1 MAKQNGTDLGKAYV
15 QIVPSA
21 QGIKASIQEVMGKPL
36 EEQGD
41 KSGATFGSM
50 LVSKI
55 KGAITIAGIG
65 KFLSASLTE
74 GGALQQSI
82 GGVETLFGNSANVIK
97 KAAQTAFKDAGVSA
111 NTYME
116 QTTSFAA
123 SLVSSC
129 GGNTAKAAEIAK
141 RAMVD
146 MSDNANKMGTDLQD
160 IQNAYQGFAKQ
171 NYTMLDNLKLGY
183 GGTKTEMARLIK
195 DASTYKDSQEKLN
208 VSVKDGDMSFSNIAN
223 AISVVQDHMKI
234 SGTTAEEAST
244 TLTGSFGMVK
254 ASVQDFLGAL
264 STGDGVWRT
273 FKNTISSLGT
283 FIGGNLV
290 PMLGNI
296 GKSLIV
302 ALTESFNN
310 MPQIMNVVQ
319 KFASQIISQAP
330 QFMKSGLELMSKL
343 ADGIGSAFP
352 VMTANILDIVQQ
364 FANMIASQAP
374 QLIKSGFEMLNKL
387 ADGIIS
393 ALPIMIAKIPTI
405 ISTFAN
411 IINDNGP
418 TVLMCGLKL
427 IAKLALG
434 IIQAIPTLIVNIPKI
449 IKAIVDVWSAFNWI
463 NLGKMAITGLGNGIK
478 ALFGFLKGTGK
489 EALDTVLINILMLP
503 ERLRALGGKGIH
515 GLINGI
521 KSLFGSLGGAAKK
534 IFEIIVKALAS
545 LPSKMLSIGKNIIEG
560 IWKGIWS
567 MGAWITKKIGDFAG
581 GIVKSFKGFLGIHS
595 PSRIMRDMVGRFI
608 GEGIGVGILGSF
620 DTVRKDIAA
629 FNDSLIDE
637 FNKSDSFGASM
648 TFSAVREV
656 KMQLINEGFEKPHT
670 EDRKGDIYQT
680 INITAPDAVDPSE
693 VSRQTRNANRE
704 LIQRLKGA

>member
-36 EEQGD
+36 EEQAD
-41 KSGATFGSM
+41 NSGSTFGSM

-82 GGVETLFGNSANVIK
+82 GGIETLFGNSANVIK

-283 FIGGNLV
+283 FIGGNLL
-290 PMLGNI
+290 PMIGNI
-296 GKSLIV
+296 GSSIV
-302 ALTESFNN
+302 SILTNSFNN
-310 MPQIMNVVQ
+310 MPGILDAVQ
-319 KFASQIISQAP
+319 KFASNIAAQAP
-330 QFMKSGLELMSKL
+330 QF
-343 ADGIGSAFP
+343 
-352 VMTANILDIVQQ
+352 
-364 FANMIASQAP
+364 
-374 QLIKSGFEMLNKL
+374 IKSGFELLNKL

-393 ALPIMIAKIPTI
+393 ALPVMIAKIPTI

-418 TVLMCGLKL
+418 TILMCGLKL

-449 IKAIVDVWSAFNWI
+449 ITAIVDVWSAFNWI

-489 EALDTVLINILMLP
+489 EALDTVLINILMMP
-503 ERLRALGGKGIH
+503 ERLRALGGNGIS
-515 GLINGI
+515 GLISGI
-521 KSLFGSLGGAAKK
+521 KSLFGSLGSAAGR
-534 IFEIIVKALAS
+534 IFEIIVKAIAS
-545 LPSKMLSIGKNIIEG
+545 LPSKMLSIGKNIVEG
-560 IWKGIWS
+560 IWNGIGN
-567 MGAWITKKIGDFAG
+567 MGGWIAKKIGGFAS
-581 GIVKSFKGFLGIHS
+581 GIVKSFKGALGIHS

-637 FNKSDSFGASM
+637 FNKSDSFSASM

-704 LIQRLKGA
+704 LIQRLKGAR

>member
-21 QGIKASIQEVMGKPL
+21 QGIKASIEEVMGKPL
-36 EEQGD
+36 EEQGEQ
-41 KSGATFGSM
+41 SGTTFGAK

-55 KGAITIAGIG
+55 KGAITVAAIG

-74 GGALQQSI
+74 GGALQQSL
-82 GGVETLFGNSANVIK
+82 GGIETLFGDSANVIK

-111 NTYME
+111 NEYME

-129 GGNTAKAAEIAK
+129 GGNTAQAAEIAK

-183 GGTKTEMARLIK
+183 GGTKTEMERLIK

-254 ASVQDFLGAL
+254 ASVKDLLGAL

-273 FKNTISSLGT
+273 FKNTVSSLGT
-283 FIGGNLV
+283 FIGGNLL
-290 PMLGNI
+290 PMIGNI
-296 GKSLIV
+296 GSSIV
-302 ALTESFNN
+302 SILTNSFNN
-310 MPQIMNVVQ
+310 MPGILDAVQ
-319 KFASQIISQAP
+319 NFASNIAAQAP
-330 QFMKSGLELMSKL
+330 QF
-343 ADGIGSAFP
+343 
-352 VMTANILDIVQQ
+352 
-364 FANMIASQAP
+364 
-374 QLIKSGFEMLNKL
+374 IKSGFALLNKL
-387 ADGIIS
+387 ADGIVS
-393 ALPIMIAKIPTI
+393 ALPVMIAKVPTI

-418 TVLMCGLKL
+418 TILMCGLKL

-449 IKAIVDVWSAFNWI
+449 ITAIVDVWSAFNWI

-503 ERLRALGGKGIH
+503 ERLRALGGKGIS
-515 GLINGI
+515 GLVSGI
-521 KSLFGSLGGAAKK
+521 KSLFGALGGAAKK

-545 LPSKMLSIGKNIIEG
+545 LPSKMLSIGKNIVEG
-560 IWKGIWS
+560 IWKGIWN
-567 MGAWITKKIGDFAG
+567 MGGWITKKIGDFAG

-656 KMQLINEGFEKPHT
+656 KMQLINEGLEKPHS
-670 EDRKGDIYQT
+670 ENRKGDIYQT

>member
-36 EEQGD
+36 EEQAD
-41 KSGATFGSM
+41 KSGTSFGSM

-82 GGVETLFGNSANVIK
+82 GGIETLFGNSANVIK

-283 FIGGNLV
+283 FIGGNLL
-290 PMLGNI
+290 PMIGNI
-296 GKSLIV
+296 GSSIV
-302 ALTESFNN
+302 SILTNSFNN
-310 MPQIMNVVQ
+310 MPGILDAVQ
-319 KFASQIISQAP
+319 KFASNIAAQAP
-330 QFMKSGLELMSKL
+330 QF
-343 ADGIGSAFP
+343 
-352 VMTANILDIVQQ
+352 
-364 FANMIASQAP
+364 
-374 QLIKSGFEMLNKL
+374 IKSGFEMLNKL
-387 ADGIIS
+387 ADGIVS
-393 ALPIMIAKIPTI
+393 ALPVMIAKIPTI

-418 TVLMCGLKL
+418 TILMCGLKL

-449 IKAIVDVWSAFNWI
+449 ITAIVDVWSAFNWI

-489 EALDTVLINILMLP
+489 EALDTVLINIMLLP
-503 ERLRALGGKGIH
+503 EKLGSLGGKGIH

>member
-36 EEQGD
+36 EEQAD
-41 KSGATFGSM
+41 NSGVTFGSM

-283 FIGGNLV
+283 FIGGNLL
-290 PMLGNI
+290 PMIGNI
-296 GKSLIV
+296 GSSIV
-302 ALTESFNN
+302 SILTNSFNN
-310 MPQIMNVVQ
+310 MPGILDAIQ
-319 KFASQIISQAP
+319 KFASNIAAQAP
-330 QFMKSGLELMSKL
+330 QF
-343 ADGIGSAFP
+343 
-352 VMTANILDIVQQ
+352 
-364 FANMIASQAP
+364 
-374 QLIKSGFEMLNKL
+374 IKSGFELLNKL

-393 ALPIMIAKIPTI
+393 ALPVMIAKIPTI

-418 TVLMCGLKL
+418 TILMCGLKL

-449 IKAIVDVWSAFNWI
+449 ITAIVDVWSAFNWI

-489 EALDTVLINILMLP
+489 EALDTVLINIMLLP
-503 ERLRALGGKGIH
+503 EKLGSLGGKGIH

-545 LPSKMLSIGKNIIEG
+545 LPSKMLSIGKNIVEG
-560 IWKGIWS
+560 IWKGIWN
-567 MGAWITKKIGDFAG
+567 MGGWITKKIGDFAG

-608 GEGIGVGILGSF
+608 GEGIGVGIIGSF

-656 KMQLINEGFEKPHT
+656 KMQLINEGFEKPHS

>member
-36 EEQGD
+36 EEQAD
-41 KSGATFGSM
+41 NSGATFGSM

-283 FIGGNLV
+283 FIGGNLL
-290 PMLGNI
+290 PMIGNI
-296 GKSLIV
+296 GSSIV
-302 ALTESFNN
+302 SILTNSFNN
-310 MPQIMNVVQ
+310 MPGILDAVQ
-319 KFASQIISQAP
+319 KFASNIAAQAP
-330 QFMKSGLELMSKL
+330 QF
-343 ADGIGSAFP
+343 
-352 VMTANILDIVQQ
+352 
-364 FANMIASQAP
+364 
-374 QLIKSGFEMLNKL
+374 IKSGFELLNKL

-393 ALPIMIAKIPTI
+393 ALPVMIAKIPTI

-418 TVLMCGLKL
+418 TILMCGLKL

-449 IKAIVDVWSAFNWI
+449 ITAIVDVWSAFNWI

-489 EALDTVLINILMLP
+489 EALDTVLINIMLLP
-503 ERLRALGGKGIH
+503 EKLGSLGGKGIH

-545 LPSKMLSIGKNIIEG
+545 LPSKMLSIGKNIVEG
-560 IWKGIWS
+560 IWKGIWN
-567 MGAWITKKIGDFAG
+567 MGGWITKKIGDFAG

-608 GEGIGVGILGSF
+608 GEGIGVGIIGSF

-648 TFSAVREV
+648 TFSAVKEV
-656 KMQLINEGFEKPHT
+656 KMQLINEGFEKPHS

>member
-36 EEQGD
+36 EEQAD
-41 KSGATFGSM
+41 NSGSTFGSM
-50 LVSKI
+50 LISKI

-65 KFLSASLTE
+65 KLLSASLTE

-82 GGVETLFGNSANVIK
+82 GGIETLFGNSANVIK

-283 FIGGNLV
+283 FIGGNLL
-290 PMLGNI
+290 PMIGNI
-296 GKSLIV
+296 GSSIV
-302 ALTESFNN
+302 SILTNSFNN
-310 MPQIMNVVQ
+310 MPGILDAVQ
-319 KFASQIISQAP
+319 KFASNIAAQAP
-330 QFMKSGLELMSKL
+330 QF
-343 ADGIGSAFP
+343 
-352 VMTANILDIVQQ
+352 
-364 FANMIASQAP
+364 
-374 QLIKSGFEMLNKL
+374 IKSGFELLNKL

-393 ALPIMIAKIPTI
+393 ALPVMIAKIPTI

-449 IKAIVDVWSAFNWI
+449 ITAIVDVWSAFNWI

-503 ERLRALGGKGIH
+503 ERLRALGGKGIS
-515 GLINGI
+515 GLVSGI
-521 KSLFGSLGGAAKK
+521 KSLFGALGGAAKK

-545 LPSKMLSIGKNIIEG
+545 LPSKMLSIGKNIVEG
-560 IWKGIWS
+560 IWKGIWN
-567 MGAWITKKIGDFAG
+567 MGGWITKKIGDFAG

>member
-36 EEQGD
+36 EEQAD
-41 KSGATFGSM
+41 NSGSTFGSM
-50 LVSKI
+50 LISKI

-82 GGVETLFGNSANVIK
+82 GGVETLFGDSANVIK

-254 ASVQDFLGAL
+254 AAVQDFLGAM
-264 STGDGVWRT
+264 STGQNVKSSV
-273 FKNTISSLGT
+273 KNLISSLGI
-283 FIGGNLV
+283 FVGNNLI
-290 PMLGNI
+290 PMLLNI
-296 GKSLIV
+296 TKSCYAV
-302 ALTESFNN
+302 VTDALNN
-310 MPQIMNVVQ
+310 MPGILDAVQ
-319 KFASQIISQAP
+319 KFATQ
-330 QFMKSGLELMSKL
+330 
-343 ADGIGSAFP
+343 
-352 VMTANILDIVQQ
+352 
-364 FANMIASQAP
+364 IASQAP
-374 QLIKSGFEMLNKL
+374 QFIKSGFEMLNKL
-387 ADGIIS
+387 ADGVVS
-393 ALPIMIAKIPTI
+393 ALPVMIAKIPTI

-449 IKAIVDVWSAFNWI
+449 ITAIVDVWSAFNWI

-503 ERLRALGGKGIH
+503 ERLRALGGKGIS
-515 GLINGI
+515 GLVSGI
-521 KSLFGSLGGAAKK
+521 KSLFGALGGAAKK

-637 FNKSDSFGASM
+637 FNKSDSLGASM

>member
-36 EEQGD
+36 EEQAD
-41 KSGATFGSM
+41 NSGSTFGSM
-50 LVSKI
+50 LISKI

-65 KFLSASLTE
+65 KLLSASLTE

-82 GGVETLFGNSANVIK
+82 GGIETLFGNSANVIK

-283 FIGGNLV
+283 FIGGNLL
-290 PMLGNI
+290 PMIGNI
-296 GKSLIV
+296 GSSIV
-302 ALTESFNN
+302 SILTNSFNN
-310 MPQIMNVVQ
+310 MPGILDAVQ
-319 KFASQIISQAP
+319 KFATQ
-330 QFMKSGLELMSKL
+330 
-343 ADGIGSAFP
+343 
-352 VMTANILDIVQQ
+352 
-364 FANMIASQAP
+364 IASQAP
-374 QLIKSGFEMLNKL
+374 QFIKSGFEMLNKL
-387 ADGIIS
+387 ADGIVS
-393 ALPIMIAKIPTI
+393 ALPVMIAKIPTI

-418 TVLMCGLKL
+418 TILMCGLKL

-449 IKAIVDVWSAFNWI
+449 ITAIVDVWSAFNWI

-489 EALDTVLINILMLP
+489 EALDTVLINIMLLP
-503 ERLRALGGKGIH
+503 EKLGSLGGKGIH

-545 LPSKMLSIGKNIIEG
+545 LPSKMLSIGKNIVEG
-560 IWKGIWS
+560 IWKGIWN
-567 MGAWITKKIGDFAG
+567 MGGWITKKIGDFAG

>member
-36 EEQGD
+36 EEQAD
-41 KSGATFGSM
+41 NSGSTFGSM
-50 LVSKI
+50 LISKI

-82 GGVETLFGNSANVIK
+82 GGIETLFGNSANVIK

-254 ASVQDFLGAL
+254 AAVQDFLGDM
-264 STGDGVWRT
+264 STGQNVKSSV
-273 FKNTISSLGT
+273 KNLISSLGI
-283 FIGGNLV
+283 FVGNNLI
-290 PMLGNI
+290 PMLLNI
-296 GKSLIV
+296 TKSCYAV
-302 ALTESFNN
+302 VTDALNN
-310 MPQIMNVVQ
+310 MPGILDAVQ
-319 KFASQIISQAP
+319 KFATQ
-330 QFMKSGLELMSKL
+330 
-343 ADGIGSAFP
+343 
-352 VMTANILDIVQQ
+352 
-364 FANMIASQAP
+364 IASQAP
-374 QLIKSGFEMLNKL
+374 QFIKSGFEMLNKL
-387 ADGIIS
+387 ADGVVS
-393 ALPIMIAKIPTI
+393 ALPVMIAKIPTI

-418 TVLMCGLKL
+418 TILMCGLKL

-449 IKAIVDVWSAFNWI
+449 ITAIVDVWSAFNWI

-503 ERLRALGGKGIH
+503 ERLRALGGKGIS
-515 GLINGI
+515 GLVSGI
-521 KSLFGSLGGAAKK
+521 KSLFGALGGAAKK

-656 KMQLINEGFEKPHT
+656 KMQLINEGFEKPHS

>member
-36 EEQGD
+36 EEQAD
-41 KSGATFGSM
+41 ESGSTFGSM
-50 LVSKI
+50 LISKI

-82 GGVETLFGNSANVIK
+82 GGIETLFGNSANVIK

-254 ASVQDFLGAL
+254 ASVQDFLGAI

-283 FIGGNLV
+283 FLVGNLL
-290 PMLGNI
+290 PMIGNI
-296 GKSLIV
+296 GSSIV
-302 ALTESFNN
+302 SILTNSFNN
-310 MPQIMNVVQ
+310 MPGILDAIQ
-319 KFASQIISQAP
+319 KFASNIAAQAP
-330 QFMKSGLELMSKL
+330 QF
-343 ADGIGSAFP
+343 
-352 VMTANILDIVQQ
+352 
-364 FANMIASQAP
+364 
-374 QLIKSGFEMLNKL
+374 IKSGFELLNKL
-387 ADGIIS
+387 ADGIVS
-393 ALPIMIAKIPTI
+393 ALPVMIAKIPTI

-418 TVLMCGLKL
+418 TILMCGLKL

-449 IKAIVDVWSAFNWI
+449 ITAIVDVWSAFNWI

-489 EALDTVLINILMLP
+489 EALDTVLINILMMP
-503 ERLRALGGKGIH
+503 ERLRALGGKGIS
-515 GLINGI
+515 GLVSGI
-521 KSLFGSLGGAAKK
+521 KSLFGALGGAAKK

-545 LPSKMLSIGKNIIEG
+545 LPSKMLSIGKNIVEG
-560 IWKGIWS
+560 IWKGIWN
-567 MGAWITKKIGDFAG
+567 MGGWITKKIGDFAG

-620 DTVRKDIAA
+620 DTVKKDIAA

-656 KMQLINEGFEKPHT
+656 KMQLINEGLEKPHT

>member
-36 EEQGD
+36 EEQAD
-41 KSGATFGSM
+41 NSGSTFGSM

-55 KGAITIAGIG
+55 KGAITIAAIG

-82 GGVETLFGNSANVIK
+82 GGIETLFGNSANVIK

-283 FIGGNLV
+283 FIVGNLL
-290 PMLGNI
+290 PMIGNI
-296 GKSLIV
+296 GSSIV
-302 ALTESFNN
+302 SILTNSFNN
-310 MPQIMNVVQ
+310 MPGILDAIQ
-319 KFASQIISQAP
+319 KFASNIAAQAP
-330 QFMKSGLELMSKL
+330 QF
-343 ADGIGSAFP
+343 
-352 VMTANILDIVQQ
+352 
-364 FANMIASQAP
+364 
-374 QLIKSGFEMLNKL
+374 IKSGFELLNKL

-393 ALPIMIAKIPTI
+393 ALPVMIAKIPTI

-418 TVLMCGLKL
+418 TILMCGLKL

-503 ERLRALGGKGIH
+503 ERLRALGGKGIS
-515 GLINGI
+515 GLVSGI

-534 IFEIIVKALAS
+534 IFEIIVKAIAS
-545 LPSKMLSIGKNIIEG
+545 LPSKMLSIGKNIVEG

-656 KMQLINEGFEKPHT
+656 KMQLINEGFEKPHS

>member
-36 EEQGD
+36 EEQAD
-41 KSGATFGSM
+41 ESGATFGSM
-50 LVSKI
+50 LISKI

-254 ASVQDFLGAL
+254 ASVQDFLGAI

-283 FIGGNLV
+283 FLVGNLL
-290 PMLGNI
+290 PMIGNI
-296 GKSLIV
+296 GSSIV
-302 ALTESFNN
+302 SILTNSFNN
-310 MPQIMNVVQ
+310 MPGILDAIQ
-319 KFASQIISQAP
+319 KFASNIAAQAP
-330 QFMKSGLELMSKL
+330 QF
-343 ADGIGSAFP
+343 
-352 VMTANILDIVQQ
+352 
-364 FANMIASQAP
+364 
-374 QLIKSGFEMLNKL
+374 IKSGFELLNKL
-387 ADGIIS
+387 ADGIVS
-393 ALPIMIAKIPTI
+393 ALPVMIAKIPTI

-418 TVLMCGLKL
+418 TILMCGLKL

-449 IKAIVDVWSAFNWI
+449 ITAIVDVWSAFNWI

-503 ERLRALGGKGIH
+503 ERLRALGGKGIS
-515 GLINGI
+515 GLVSGI
-521 KSLFGSLGGAAKK
+521 KSLFGALGGAAKK

-545 LPSKMLSIGKNIIEG
+545 LPSKMLSIGKNIVEG
-560 IWKGIWS
+560 IWKGIWN
-567 MGAWITKKIGDFAG
+567 MGGWITKKIGDFAG

-656 KMQLINEGFEKPHT
+656 KMQLINEGFEKPHS

-704 LIQRLKGA
+704 LIQILKGA

>member
-36 EEQGD
+36 EEQAD

-50 LVSKI
+50 LISKI

-82 GGVETLFGNSANVIK
+82 GGIETLFGNSANVIK

-283 FIGGNLV
+283 FIGGNLL
-290 PMLGNI
+290 PMIGNI
-296 GKSLIV
+296 GSSIV
-302 ALTESFNN
+302 SILTNSFNN
-310 MPQIMNVVQ
+310 MPGILDAVQ
-319 KFASQIISQAP
+319 KFATQ
-330 QFMKSGLELMSKL
+330 
-343 ADGIGSAFP
+343 
-352 VMTANILDIVQQ
+352 
-364 FANMIASQAP
+364 IASQAP
-374 QLIKSGFEMLNKL
+374 QFIKSGFEMLNKL
-387 ADGIIS
+387 ADGIVS
-393 ALPIMIAKIPTI
+393 ALPVMIAKIPTI

-418 TVLMCGLKL
+418 TILMCGLKL

-449 IKAIVDVWSAFNWI
+449 ITAIVDVWSAFNWI

-489 EALDTVLINILMLP
+489 EALDTVLINIMLLP
-503 ERLRALGGKGIH
+503 EKLGSLGGKGIH

>member
-21 QGIKASIQEVMGKPL
+21 QGIKASIEEVMGKPL
-36 EEQGD
+36 EEQGEQ
-41 KSGATFGSM
+41 SGTTFGAK

-55 KGAITIAGIG
+55 KGAITVAAIG

-82 GGVETLFGNSANVIK
+82 GGIETLFGNSANVIK

-111 NTYME
+111 NEYME

-129 GGNTAKAAEIAK
+129 GGNTAQAAEIAK

-183 GGTKTEMARLIK
+183 GGTKTEMERLIK

-254 ASVQDFLGAL
+254 ASVKDLLGAL

-273 FKNTISSLGT
+273 FQNTISSLGT
-283 FIGGNLV
+283 FIGGNLL

-296 GKSLIV
+296 GSSIV
-302 ALTESFNN
+302 SVLTESFSN
-310 MPQIMNVVQ
+310 MPGILDAVQ
-319 KFASQIISQAP
+319 KFASNIAAQAP
-330 QFMKSGLELMSKL
+330 QF
-343 ADGIGSAFP
+343 
-352 VMTANILDIVQQ
+352 
-364 FANMIASQAP
+364 
-374 QLIKSGFEMLNKL
+374 IKSGFALLNKL
-387 ADGIIS
+387 ADGIVS
-393 ALPIMIAKIPTI
+393 ALPVMIAKVPTI

-418 TVLMCGLKL
+418 TILMCGLQL
-427 IAKLALG
+427 IGKLALG

-449 IKAIVDVWSAFNWI
+449 ITAIVDVWSAFNWI

-489 EALDTVLINILMLP
+489 EALDTVLINIMLLP
-503 ERLRALGGKGIH
+503 EKLGSLGGKGIH

-521 KSLFGSLGGAAKK
+521 KSLFGSLGSAAGK

-545 LPSKMLSIGKNIIEG
+545 LPSKMLSIGKNIVEG
-560 IWKGIWS
+560 IWKGIWN
-567 MGAWITKKIGDFAG
+567 MGGWITKKIGDFAG

-620 DTVRKDIAA
+620 DTVRKDIAS
-629 FNDSLIDE
+629 FNDSLINE
-637 FNKSDSFGASM
+637 FNKSDSLGASM
-648 TFSAVREV
+648 TFSAIREV
-656 KMQLINEGFEKPHT
+656 KMQLINEGFDEPHN
-670 EDRKGDIYQT
+670 EDRNGDIYQT

>member
-36 EEQGD
+36 EEQAD
-41 KSGATFGSM
+41 NSGSTFGSM
-50 LVSKI
+50 LISKI

-65 KFLSASLTE
+65 KLLSASLTE

-82 GGVETLFGNSANVIK
+82 GGIETLFGNSANVIK
-97 KAAQTAFKDAGVSA
+97 KAAQTAFRDAGVSA

-283 FIGGNLV
+283 FIGGNLL
-290 PMLGNI
+290 PMIGNI
-296 GKSLIV
+296 GSSIV
-302 ALTESFNN
+302 SILTNSFNN
-310 MPQIMNVVQ
+310 MPGILDAVQ
-319 KFASQIISQAP
+319 KFATQ
-330 QFMKSGLELMSKL
+330 
-343 ADGIGSAFP
+343 
-352 VMTANILDIVQQ
+352 
-364 FANMIASQAP
+364 IASQAP
-374 QLIKSGFEMLNKL
+374 QFIKSGFEMLNKL
-387 ADGIIS
+387 ADGIVS
-393 ALPIMIAKIPTI
+393 ALPVMIAKIPTI

-418 TVLMCGLKL
+418 TILMCGLKL

-449 IKAIVDVWSAFNWI
+449 ITAIVDVWSAFNWI

-503 ERLRALGGKGIH
+503 ERLRALGGKGIS
-515 GLINGI
+515 GLVSGI
-521 KSLFGSLGGAAKK
+521 KSLFGALGGAAKK

-545 LPSKMLSIGKNIIEG
+545 LPSKMLSIGKNIVEG
-560 IWKGIWS
+560 IWKGIWN
-567 MGAWITKKIGDFAG
+567 MGGWITKKIGDFAG

>member
-36 EEQGD
+36 EEQAD
-41 KSGATFGSM
+41 NSGSTFGSM
-50 LVSKI
+50 LISKI

-82 GGVETLFGNSANVIK
+82 GGIETLFGNSANVIK

-283 FIGGNLV
+283 FIGGNLL
-290 PMLGNI
+290 PMIGNI
-296 GKSLIV
+296 GSSIV
-302 ALTESFNN
+302 SILTNSFNN
-310 MPQIMNVVQ
+310 MPGILDAVQ
-319 KFASQIISQAP
+319 KFASNIAAQAP
-330 QFMKSGLELMSKL
+330 QF
-343 ADGIGSAFP
+343 
-352 VMTANILDIVQQ
+352 
-364 FANMIASQAP
+364 
-374 QLIKSGFEMLNKL
+374 IKSGFELLNKL

-393 ALPIMIAKIPTI
+393 ALPVMIAKIPTI

-418 TVLMCGLKL
+418 TILMCGLKL

-449 IKAIVDVWSAFNWI
+449 ITAIVDVWSAFNWI

-503 ERLRALGGKGIH
+503 ERLRALGGKGIS
-515 GLINGI
+515 GLVSGI
-521 KSLFGSLGGAAKK
+521 KSLFGALGGAAKK

-545 LPSKMLSIGKNIIEG
+545 LPSKMLSIGKNIVEG
-560 IWKGIWS
+560 IWKGIWN
-567 MGAWITKKIGDFAG
+567 MGGWITKKIGDFAG

-620 DTVRKDIAA
+620 NTVRNDIAS
-629 FNDSLIDE
+629 FNNSLVDE
-637 FNKSDSFGASM
+637 FKRNDSFGSLT
-648 TFSAVREV
+648 TFSAVKEV
-656 KMQLINEGFEKPHT
+656 KMQLINEGFDGQYSEN
-670 EDRKGDIYQT
+670 RKGDIYQT

>member
-36 EEQGD
+36 EEQAD
-41 KSGATFGSM
+41 NSGSTFGSM
-50 LVSKI
+50 LISKI

-65 KFLSASLTE
+65 KLLSASLTE

-82 GGVETLFGNSANVIK
+82 GGIETLFGNSANVIK
-97 KAAQTAFKDAGVSA
+97 KAAQTAFRDAGVSA

-283 FIGGNLV
+283 FIGGNLL
-290 PMLGNI
+290 PMIGNI
-296 GKSLIV
+296 GSSIV
-302 ALTESFNN
+302 SILTNSFNN
-310 MPQIMNVVQ
+310 MPGILDAVQ
-319 KFASQIISQAP
+319 KFATQ
-330 QFMKSGLELMSKL
+330 
-343 ADGIGSAFP
+343 
-352 VMTANILDIVQQ
+352 
-364 FANMIASQAP
+364 IASQAP
-374 QLIKSGFEMLNKL
+374 QFIKSGFAMLNKL
-387 ADGIIS
+387 ADGIVS
-393 ALPIMIAKIPTI
+393 ALPVMIAKIPTI

-418 TVLMCGLKL
+418 TILMCGLKL

-449 IKAIVDVWSAFNWI
+449 ITAIVDVWSAFNWI

-503 ERLRALGGKGIH
+503 ERLRALGGKGIS
-515 GLINGI
+515 GLVSGI
-521 KSLFGSLGGAAKK
+521 KSLFGALGGAAKK

-545 LPSKMLSIGKNIIEG
+545 LPSKMLSIGKNIVEG
-560 IWKGIWS
+560 IWKGIWN
-567 MGAWITKKIGDFAG
+567 MGGWITKKIGDFAG

>member
-36 EEQGD
+36 EEQAD
-41 KSGATFGSM
+41 KSGTTFGSM
-50 LVSKI
+50 LISKI

-82 GGVETLFGNSANVIK
+82 GGIETLFGNSANVIK

-234 SGTTAEEAST
+234 SGTTAEEEST

-283 FIGGNLV
+283 FIGGNLL
-290 PMLGNI
+290 PMIGNI
-296 GKSLIV
+296 GSSIV
-302 ALTESFNN
+302 SILTNSFNN
-310 MPQIMNVVQ
+310 MPGILDAVQ
-319 KFASQIISQAP
+319 KFATQ
-330 QFMKSGLELMSKL
+330 
-343 ADGIGSAFP
+343 
-352 VMTANILDIVQQ
+352 
-364 FANMIASQAP
+364 IASQAP
-374 QLIKSGFEMLNKL
+374 QFIKSGFEMLNKL
-387 ADGIIS
+387 ADGIVS
-393 ALPIMIAKIPTI
+393 ALPVMIAKIPTI

-418 TVLMCGLKL
+418 TILMCGLKL

-449 IKAIVDVWSAFNWI
+449 IMAIVDVWSAFNWI

-503 ERLRALGGKGIH
+503 ERLRALGGKGIS
-515 GLINGI
+515 GLVSGI
-521 KSLFGSLGGAAKK
+521 KSLFGALGGAAKK

-545 LPSKMLSIGKNIIEG
+545 LPSKMLSIGKNIVEG
-560 IWKGIWS
+560 IWKGIWN
-567 MGAWITKKIGDFAG
+567 MGGWITKKIGDFAG

>member
-36 EEQGD
+36 EEQAD
-41 KSGATFGSM
+41 NSGSTFGSM

-82 GGVETLFGNSANVIK
+82 GGIETLFGNSANVIK

-283 FIGGNLV
+283 FIGGNLL
-290 PMLGNI
+290 PMIGNI
-296 GKSLIV
+296 GSLIV
-302 ALTESFNN
+302 SILTNSFNN
-310 MPQIMNVVQ
+310 MPGILDAVQ
-319 KFASQIISQAP
+319 KFASNIAAQAP
-330 QFMKSGLELMSKL
+330 QF
-343 ADGIGSAFP
+343 
-352 VMTANILDIVQQ
+352 
-364 FANMIASQAP
+364 
-374 QLIKSGFEMLNKL
+374 IKSGFELYG
-387 ADGIIS
+387 A
-393 ALPIMIAKIPTI
+393 
-405 ISTFAN
+405 
-411 IINDNGP
+411 
-418 TVLMCGLKL
+418 
-427 IAKLALG
+427 
-434 IIQAIPTLIVNIPKI
+434 
-449 IKAIVDVWSAFNWI
+449 
-463 NLGKMAITGLGNGIK
+463 GK
-478 ALFGFLKGTGK
+478 
-489 EALDTVLINILMLP
+489 P
-503 ERLRALGGKGIH
+503 
-515 GLINGI
+515 
-521 KSLFGSLGGAAKK
+521 
-534 IFEIIVKALAS
+534 
-545 LPSKMLSIGKNIIEG
+545 
-560 IWKGIWS
+560 W
-567 MGAWITKKIGDFAG
+567 
-581 GIVKSFKGFLGIHS
+581 
-595 PSRIMRDMVGRFI
+595 
-608 GEGIGVGILGSF
+608 
-620 DTVRKDIAA
+620 
-629 FNDSLIDE
+629 
-637 FNKSDSFGASM
+637 
-648 TFSAVREV
+648 
-656 KMQLINEGFEKPHT
+656 
-670 EDRKGDIYQT
+670 
-680 INITAPDAVDPSE
+680 
-693 VSRQTRNANRE
+693 
-704 LIQRLKGA
+704 

>member
-36 EEQGD
+36 EEQAD
-41 KSGATFGSM
+41 NSGSTFGSM
-50 LVSKI
+50 LISKI

-82 GGVETLFGNSANVIK
+82 GGVETLFGDSANVIK

-254 ASVQDFLGAL
+254 AAVQDFLGAM
-264 STGDGVWRT
+264 STGQNVKSSV
-273 FKNTISSLGT
+273 KNLISSLGI
-283 FIGGNLV
+283 FVGNNLI
-290 PMLGNI
+290 PMLLNI
-296 GKSLIV
+296 TKSCYAV
-302 ALTESFNN
+302 VTDALNN
-310 MPQIMNVVQ
+310 MPGILDAVQ
-319 KFASQIISQAP
+319 KFATQ
-330 QFMKSGLELMSKL
+330 
-343 ADGIGSAFP
+343 
-352 VMTANILDIVQQ
+352 
-364 FANMIASQAP
+364 IASQAP
-374 QLIKSGFEMLNKL
+374 QFIKSGFEMLNKL
-387 ADGIIS
+387 ADGVVS
-393 ALPIMIAKIPTI
+393 ALPVMIAKIPTI

-418 TVLMCGLKL
+418 TILMCGLKL

-449 IKAIVDVWSAFNWI
+449 ITAIVDVWSAFNWI

-503 ERLRALGGKGIH
+503 ERLRALGGKGIS
-515 GLINGI
+515 GLVSGI
-521 KSLFGSLGGAAKK
+521 KSLFGALGGAAKK

-637 FNKSDSFGASM
+637 FNKSDSLGASM

>member
-36 EEQGD
+36 EEQAD
-41 KSGATFGSM
+41 NSGSTFGSM
-50 LVSKI
+50 LISKI

-82 GGVETLFGNSANVIK
+82 GGVETLFGDSANVIK

-283 FIGGNLV
+283 FIGGNLL
-290 PMLGNI
+290 PMIGNI
-296 GKSLIV
+296 GSSIV
-302 ALTESFNN
+302 SILTNSFNN
-310 MPQIMNVVQ
+310 MPGILDTVQ
-319 KFASQIISQAP
+319 KIASSIAAQAP
-330 QFMKSGLELMSKL
+330 QF
-343 ADGIGSAFP
+343 
-352 VMTANILDIVQQ
+352 
-364 FANMIASQAP
+364 
-374 QLIKSGFEMLNKL
+374 IKSGFELLNKL
-387 ADGIIS
+387 ADGIVS
-393 ALPIMIAKIPTI
+393 ALPVMIAKVPTI

-418 TVLMCGLKL
+418 TILMCGLKL

-449 IKAIVDVWSAFNWI
+449 ITAIVDVWSAFNWI

-489 EALDTVLINILMLP
+489 EALDTVLINIMLLP
-503 ERLRALGGKGIH
+503 EKLGSLGGKGIH

>member
-36 EEQGD
+36 EEQAD
-41 KSGATFGSM
+41 ESGSTFGSM
-50 LVSKI
+50 LISKI

-82 GGVETLFGNSANVIK
+82 GGIETLFGNSANVIK

-254 ASVQDFLGAL
+254 ASVQDFLGAI

-283 FIGGNLV
+283 FIVGNLL
-290 PMLGNI
+290 PMIGNI
-296 GKSLIV
+296 GSSIV
-302 ALTESFNN
+302 SILTNSFNN
-310 MPQIMNVVQ
+310 MPGILDAIQ
-319 KFASQIISQAP
+319 KFASNIAAQAP
-330 QFMKSGLELMSKL
+330 QF
-343 ADGIGSAFP
+343 
-352 VMTANILDIVQQ
+352 
-364 FANMIASQAP
+364 
-374 QLIKSGFEMLNKL
+374 IKSGFELLNKL

-393 ALPIMIAKIPTI
+393 ALPVMIAKIPTI

-411 IINDNGP
+411 IINDNAP
-418 TVLMCGLKL
+418 TILICGVKL
-427 IAKLALG
+427 IGKLALG
-434 IIQAIPTLIVNIPKI
+434 LIQAIPTLIANIPKI
-449 IKAIVDVWSAFNWI
+449 ITAIVDVWSAFNWI

-503 ERLRALGGKGIH
+503 ERLRALGGKGIS
-515 GLINGI
+515 GLVSGI
-521 KSLFGSLGGAAKK
+521 KSLFGALGGAAKK

-545 LPSKMLSIGKNIIEG
+545 LPSKMLSIGKNIVEG
-560 IWKGIWS
+560 IWKGIWN
-567 MGAWITKKIGDFAG
+567 MGGWITKKIGDFAG

-608 GEGIGVGILGSF
+608 GEGIGVGIIGSF

-656 KMQLINEGFEKPHT
+656 KMQLINEGFEKPHA

>member
-36 EEQGD
+36 EEQGEQ
-41 KSGATFGSM
+41 SGTTFGAK

-55 KGAITIAGIG
+55 KGAITVAAIG
-65 KFLSASLTE
+65 KFISASLTE

-82 GGVETLFGNSANVIK
+82 GGIETLFGNSANVIK

-283 FIGGNLV
+283 FIGGNLL
-290 PMLGNI
+290 PMIGNI
-296 GKSLIV
+296 GSSIV
-302 ALTESFNN
+302 SILTNSFNN
-310 MPQIMNVVQ
+310 MPGILDAVQ
-319 KFASQIISQAP
+319 KFASNIAAQAP
-330 QFMKSGLELMSKL
+330 QF
-343 ADGIGSAFP
+343 
-352 VMTANILDIVQQ
+352 
-364 FANMIASQAP
+364 
-374 QLIKSGFEMLNKL
+374 IKSGFELLNKL

-393 ALPIMIAKIPTI
+393 ALPVMIAKIPTI

-434 IIQAIPTLIVNIPKI
+434 IIQAIPVLIANIPKI

-489 EALDTVLINILMLP
+489 EALDTVLINIMLLP
-503 ERLRALGGKGIH
+503 EKLGSLGGKGIH

-545 LPSKMLSIGKNIIEG
+545 LPSKMLSIGKNIVEG
-560 IWKGIWS
+560 IWKGIWN
-567 MGAWITKKIGDFAG
+567 MGGWITKKIGDFAG

-656 KMQLINEGFEKPHT
+656 KMQLINEGFEKPHS

>member
-36 EEQGD
+36 EEQAD
-41 KSGATFGSM
+41 NSGSTFGSM
-50 LVSKI
+50 LISKI

-82 GGVETLFGNSANVIK
+82 GGIETLFGNSANVIK

-283 FIGGNLV
+283 FIGGNLL
-290 PMLGNI
+290 PMIGNI
-296 GKSLIV
+296 GSSIV
-302 ALTESFNN
+302 SILTNSFNN
-310 MPQIMNVVQ
+310 MPGILDAVQ
-319 KFASQIISQAP
+319 KFASNIAAQAP
-330 QFMKSGLELMSKL
+330 QF
-343 ADGIGSAFP
+343 
-352 VMTANILDIVQQ
+352 
-364 FANMIASQAP
+364 
-374 QLIKSGFEMLNKL
+374 IKSGFELLNKL

-393 ALPIMIAKIPTI
+393 ALPVMIAKIPTI

-418 TVLMCGLKL
+418 TILMCGLKL

-449 IKAIVDVWSAFNWI
+449 ITAIVDVWSAFNWI

-503 ERLRALGGKGIH
+503 ERLRALGGKGIS
-515 GLINGI
+515 GLVSGI
-521 KSLFGSLGGAAKK
+521 KSLFGALGGAAKK

-545 LPSKMLSIGKNIIEG
+545 LPSKMLSIGKNIVEG
-560 IWKGIWS
+560 IWKGIWN
-567 MGAWITKKIGDFAG
+567 MGGWITKKIGDFAG

-608 GEGIGVGILGSF
+608 GEGIGVGIIGSF

-656 KMQLINEGFEKPHT
+656 KMQLINEGFEKTHA

>member
-36 EEQGD
+36 EEQAD
-41 KSGATFGSM
+41 ESGSTFGSM
-50 LVSKI
+50 LISKI

-82 GGVETLFGNSANVIK
+82 GGIETLFGNSANVIK

-264 STGDGVWRT
+264 STGDGAWRT

-283 FIGGNLV
+283 FIGGNLL
-290 PMLGNI
+290 PMIGNI
-296 GKSLIV
+296 GSSIV
-302 ALTESFNN
+302 SILTNSFNN
-310 MPQIMNVVQ
+310 MPGILDAVQ
-319 KFASQIISQAP
+319 KFASNIAAQAP
-330 QFMKSGLELMSKL
+330 QF
-343 ADGIGSAFP
+343 
-352 VMTANILDIVQQ
+352 
-364 FANMIASQAP
+364 
-374 QLIKSGFEMLNKL
+374 IKSGFELLNKL

-393 ALPIMIAKIPTI
+393 ALPVMIAKIPTI

-418 TVLMCGLKL
+418 TILMCGLKL

-449 IKAIVDVWSAFNWI
+449 ITAIVDVWSAFNWI

-503 ERLRALGGKGIH
+503 ERLRALGGKGIS
-515 GLINGI
+515 GLVSGI
-521 KSLFGSLGGAAKK
+521 KSLFGALGGAAKK

-545 LPSKMLSIGKNIIEG
+545 LPSKMLSIGKNIVEG
-560 IWKGIWS
+560 IWKGIWN
-567 MGAWITKKIGDFAG
+567 MGGWITKKIGDFAG

-608 GEGIGVGILGSF
+608 GEGIGVGIIGSF

-656 KMQLINEGFEKPHT
+656 KMQLINEGFEKPHA

>member
-36 EEQGD
+36 EEQAD
-41 KSGATFGSM
+41 NSGSTFGSM
-50 LVSKI
+50 LISKI

-82 GGVETLFGNSANVIK
+82 GGIETLFGNSANVIK

-283 FIGGNLV
+283 FIGGNLL
-290 PMLGNI
+290 PMIGNI
-296 GKSLIV
+296 GSSIV
-302 ALTESFNN
+302 SILTNSFNN
-310 MPQIMNVVQ
+310 MPGILDTVQ
-319 KFASQIISQAP
+319 KIASSIAAQAP
-330 QFMKSGLELMSKL
+330 QF
-343 ADGIGSAFP
+343 
-352 VMTANILDIVQQ
+352 
-364 FANMIASQAP
+364 
-374 QLIKSGFEMLNKL
+374 IKSGFELLNKL
-387 ADGIIS
+387 ADGIVS
-393 ALPIMIAKIPTI
+393 ALPVMIAKIPTI

-418 TVLMCGLKL
+418 TILMCGLKL

-449 IKAIVDVWSAFNWI
+449 ITAIVDVWSAFNWI

-503 ERLRALGGKGIH
+503 ERLRALGGKGIS
-515 GLINGI
+515 GLISGI
-521 KSLFGSLGGAAKK
+521 KSLFGALGGAAKK

-545 LPSKMLSIGKNIIEG
+545 LPSKMLSIGKNIVEG

-637 FNKSDSFGASM
+637 FNKSDSLGASM

>member
-36 EEQGD
+36 EEQAD
-41 KSGATFGSM
+41 NSGSTFGSM
-50 LVSKI
+50 LISKI

-82 GGVETLFGNSANVIK
+82 GGIETLFGNSANVIK

-254 ASVQDFLGAL
+254 ASVQDFLGAI

-283 FIGGNLV
+283 FIVGNLL
-290 PMLGNI
+290 PMIGNI
-296 GKSLIV
+296 GSSIV
-302 ALTESFNN
+302 SILTNSFNN
-310 MPQIMNVVQ
+310 MPGILDAIQ
-319 KFASQIISQAP
+319 KFASNIAAQAP
-330 QFMKSGLELMSKL
+330 QF
-343 ADGIGSAFP
+343 
-352 VMTANILDIVQQ
+352 
-364 FANMIASQAP
+364 
-374 QLIKSGFEMLNKL
+374 IKSGFELLNKL

-393 ALPIMIAKIPTI
+393 ALPVMIAKIPTI

-411 IINDNGP
+411 IINDNAP
-418 TVLMCGLKL
+418 TILICGVKL
-427 IAKLALG
+427 IGKLALG
-434 IIQAIPTLIVNIPKI
+434 LIQAIPTLIANIPKI
-449 IKAIVDVWSAFNWI
+449 ITAIVDVWSAFNWI

-503 ERLRALGGKGIH
+503 ERLRALGGKGIS
-515 GLINGI
+515 GLVSGI
-521 KSLFGSLGGAAKK
+521 KSLFGALGGAAKK

-637 FNKSDSFGASM
+637 FNKSDSFGAAM

>member
-1 MAKQNGTDLGKAYV
+1 MATELGKAYV
-15 QIVPSA
+15 QIIPSA
-21 QGIKASIQEVMGKPL
+21 NGIKGNIEQVLGKPVK
-36 EEQGD
+36 EQGLL
-41 KSGATFGSM
+41 SGSEFGSA
-50 LVSKI
+50 LINTLKPI
-55 KGAITIAGIG
+55 LAGFSIG
-65 KFLSASLTE
+65 KVLSDSLME
-74 GGALQQSI
+74 GGKLQQSI
-82 GGVETLFGNSANVIK
+82 GGVETLFGNSADKIK
-97 KAAQTAFKDAGVSA
+97 KAASTAFKDAGISA
-111 NTYME
+111 NEYME
-116 QTTSFAA
+116 QATSFAA

-129 GGNTAKAAEIAK
+129 GGDTAKAAEVANTALK
-141 RAMVD
+141 D
-146 MSDNANKMGTDLQD
+146 MSDNANKMGTDMQD

-183 GGTKTEMARLIK
+183 GGTKTEMQRLLT
-195 DASTYKDSQEKLN
+195 DAQKLTGVHYDINNLSDVYK
-208 VSVKDGDMSFSNIAN
+208 
-223 AISVVQDHMKI
+223 AIHAIQQNLKI
-234 SGTTAEEAST
+234 TGTTQHEATT
-244 TLTGSFGMVK
+244 TLTGSFGMLK
-254 ASVQDFLGAL
+254 ASWKDFLGNI
-264 STGDGVWRT
+264 STGQNVFGS
-273 FKNTISSLGT
+273 FKNVVSSLGI
-283 FIGGNLV
+283 FLGNNLV

-319 KFASQIISQAP
+319 KFASQI
-330 QFMKSGLELMSKL
+330 
-343 ADGIGSAFP
+343 
-352 VMTANILDIVQQ
+352 
-364 FANMIASQAP
+364 ASQAP
-374 QLIKSGFEMLNKL
+374 QLIKSGFEILNKL

-449 IKAIVDVWSAFNWI
+449 ITAIVDVWSAFNWI

-503 ERLRALGGKGIH
+503 ERLRALGGKGIS
-515 GLINGI
+515 GLVSGI
-521 KSLFGSLGGAAKK
+521 KSLFGTLGGAAKK

-545 LPSKMLSIGKNIIEG
+545 LPSKMLSIGKNIVEG
-560 IWKGIWS
+560 IWKGIWG

-608 GEGIGVGILGSF
+608 GEGIGLGITDSF
-620 DTVRKDIAA
+620 ETVRKDINS
-629 FNDSLIDE
+629 FSDSIVDE
-637 FNKSDSFGASM
+637 FQNSNAFKQSM
-648 TFSAVREV
+648 TFDAIRETRIQMS
-656 KMQLINEGFEKPHT
+656 KEGF
-670 EDRKGDIYQT
+670 DFDNSNSRGGDINQT
-680 INITAPDAVDPSE
+680 INITTPEATDPSE
-693 VSRQTRNANRE
+693 NARQVRNATRE
-704 LIQRLKGA
+704 MLLRLKGA

>member
-36 EEQGD
+36 EEQAD
-41 KSGATFGSM
+41 NSGSTFGSM

-82 GGVETLFGNSANVIK
+82 GGVETLFGDSANVIK

-254 ASVQDFLGAL
+254 AAVQDFLGAM
-264 STGDGVWRT
+264 STGQNVKSSV
-273 FKNTISSLGT
+273 KNLISSLGI
-283 FIGGNLV
+283 FVGNNLI
-290 PMLGNI
+290 PMLLNI
-296 GKSLIV
+296 TKSCYAV
-302 ALTESFNN
+302 VTDALNN
-310 MPQIMNVVQ
+310 MPGILDAVQ
-319 KFASQIISQAP
+319 KFATQ
-330 QFMKSGLELMSKL
+330 
-343 ADGIGSAFP
+343 
-352 VMTANILDIVQQ
+352 
-364 FANMIASQAP
+364 IASQAP
-374 QLIKSGFEMLNKL
+374 QFIKSGFEMLNKL
-387 ADGIIS
+387 ADGVVS
-393 ALPIMIAKIPTI
+393 ALPVMIAKIPTI

-418 TVLMCGLKL
+418 TILMCGLKL

-449 IKAIVDVWSAFNWI
+449 ITAIVDVWSAFNWI

-489 EALDTVLINILMLP
+489 EALDTVLINILMMP
-503 ERLRALGGKGIH
+503 ERLRALGGKGIS
-515 GLINGI
+515 GLVSGI
-521 KSLFGSLGGAAKK
+521 KSLFGALGGAAKK
-534 IFEIIVKALAS
+534 IFEIIVKAIAS
-545 LPSKMLSIGKNIIEG
+545 LPSKMLSIGKNIVEG

-637 FNKSDSFGASM
+637 FNKSDSLGASM

>member
-36 EEQGD
+36 EEQAD
-41 KSGATFGSM
+41 NSGSTFGSM

-55 KGAITIAGIG
+55 KGAITVAAIG

-82 GGVETLFGNSANVIK
+82 GGIETLFGNSANVIK

-283 FIGGNLV
+283 FIGGNLL
-290 PMLGNI
+290 PMIGNI
-296 GKSLIV
+296 GSSIV
-302 ALTESFNN
+302 SILTNSFNN
-310 MPQIMNVVQ
+310 MPGILDTVQ
-319 KFASQIISQAP
+319 KIASSIAAQAP
-330 QFMKSGLELMSKL
+330 QF
-343 ADGIGSAFP
+343 
-352 VMTANILDIVQQ
+352 
-364 FANMIASQAP
+364 
-374 QLIKSGFEMLNKL
+374 IKSGFELLNKL
-387 ADGIIS
+387 ADGIVS
-393 ALPIMIAKIPTI
+393 ALPVMIAKIPTI

-503 ERLRALGGKGIH
+503 ERLRALGGKGIS
-515 GLINGI
+515 GLVSGI

-534 IFEIIVKALAS
+534 IFEIIVKAIAS
-545 LPSKMLSIGKNIIEG
+545 LPSKMLSIGKNIVEG

-637 FNKSDSFGASM
+637 FNKSDSLGASM

>member
-36 EEQGD
+36 EEQAD
-41 KSGATFGSM
+41 NSGATFGSM

-82 GGVETLFGNSANVIK
+82 GGIETLFGNSANVIK

-283 FIGGNLV
+283 FIGGNLL
-290 PMLGNI
+290 PMIGNI
-296 GKSLIV
+296 GSSIV
-302 ALTESFNN
+302 SILTNSFNN
-310 MPQIMNVVQ
+310 MPGILDAVQ
-319 KFASQIISQAP
+319 KFASNIAAQAP
-330 QFMKSGLELMSKL
+330 QF
-343 ADGIGSAFP
+343 
-352 VMTANILDIVQQ
+352 
-364 FANMIASQAP
+364 
-374 QLIKSGFEMLNKL
+374 IKSGFELLNKL
-387 ADGIIS
+387 ADGIVS
-393 ALPIMIAKIPTI
+393 ALPVMIAKVPTI

-418 TVLMCGLKL
+418 TILMCGLKL

-449 IKAIVDVWSAFNWI
+449 ITAIVDVWSAFNWI

-489 EALDTVLINILMLP
+489 EALDTVLINIMLLP
-503 ERLRALGGKGIH
+503 EKLGSLGGKGIH
-515 GLINGI
+515 GLINGV
-521 KSLFGSLGGAAKK
+521 KSLFGALGSAAGK

-545 LPSKMLSIGKNIIEG
+545 LPSKMLSIGKNIVEG
-560 IWKGIWS
+560 IWKGICN
-567 MGAWITKKIGDFAG
+567 MGGWITKKIGDFAG

-595 PSRIMRDMVGRFI
+595 PSSIMRDMVGRFI

-620 DTVRKDIAA
+620 DTVKKDIAA

>member
-36 EEQGD
+36 EEQAD
-41 KSGATFGSM
+41 NSGSTFGSM
-50 LVSKI
+50 LISKI

-82 GGVETLFGNSANVIK
+82 GGIETLFGNSANVIK

-283 FIGGNLV
+283 FIGGNLL
-290 PMLGNI
+290 PMIGNI
-296 GKSLIV
+296 GSSIV
-302 ALTESFNN
+302 SILTNSFNN
-310 MPQIMNVVQ
+310 MPGILDAVQ
-319 KFASQIISQAP
+319 KFATQ
-330 QFMKSGLELMSKL
+330 
-343 ADGIGSAFP
+343 
-352 VMTANILDIVQQ
+352 
-364 FANMIASQAP
+364 IASQAP
-374 QLIKSGFEMLNKL
+374 QFIKSGFEMLNKL
-387 ADGIIS
+387 ADGIVS
-393 ALPIMIAKIPTI
+393 ALPVMIAKIPTI

-449 IKAIVDVWSAFNWI
+449 ITAIVDVWSAFNWI

-503 ERLRALGGKGIH
+503 ERLRALGGKGIS
-515 GLINGI
+515 GLISGI
-521 KSLFGSLGGAAKK
+521 KSLFGALGGAAKK

-545 LPSKMLSIGKNIIEG
+545 LPSKMLSIGKNIVEG

>member
-36 EEQGD
+36 EEQAD
-41 KSGATFGSM
+41 NSGSTFGSM

-82 GGVETLFGNSANVIK
+82 GGVETLFGDSANVIK

-273 FKNTISSLGT
+273 FKNTVSSLGT
-283 FIGGNLV
+283 FIGGNLL
-290 PMLGNI
+290 PMIGNI
-296 GKSLIV
+296 GSSIV
-302 ALTESFNN
+302 SILTNSFNN
-310 MPQIMNVVQ
+310 MPGILDAIQ
-319 KFASQIISQAP
+319 KFASNIAAQAP
-330 QFMKSGLELMSKL
+330 QF
-343 ADGIGSAFP
+343 
-352 VMTANILDIVQQ
+352 
-364 FANMIASQAP
+364 
-374 QLIKSGFEMLNKL
+374 IKSGFELLNKL

-393 ALPIMIAKIPTI
+393 ALPVMIAKIPTI

-503 ERLRALGGKGIH
+503 ERLRALGGKGIS
-515 GLINGI
+515 GLVSGI
-521 KSLFGSLGGAAKK
+521 KSLFGALGGAAKK

-545 LPSKMLSIGKNIIEG
+545 LPSKMLSIGKNIVEG
-560 IWKGIWS
+560 IWKGIWN
-567 MGAWITKKIGDFAG
+567 MAGWITKKIGSFAS
-581 GIVKSFKGFLGIHS
+581 GIVKSFKELLGIHS

-637 FNKSDSFGASM
+637 FNKSDSLGASM

-656 KMQLINEGFEKPHT
+656 KMQLINEGFEKTHT
-670 EDRKGDIYQT
+670 EDRRGDIYQT

>member
-36 EEQGD
+36 EEQAD
-41 KSGATFGSM
+41 NSGSTFGSM
-50 LVSKI
+50 LISKI

-82 GGVETLFGNSANVIK
+82 GGIETLFGNSANVIK

-234 SGTTAEEAST
+234 SGTTVEEAST

-283 FIGGNLV
+283 FIVGNLL
-290 PMLGNI
+290 PMIGNI
-296 GKSLIV
+296 GSSIV
-302 ALTESFNN
+302 SILTNSFNN
-310 MPQIMNVVQ
+310 MPGILDAIQ
-319 KFASQIISQAP
+319 KFASNIAAQAP
-330 QFMKSGLELMSKL
+330 QF
-343 ADGIGSAFP
+343 
-352 VMTANILDIVQQ
+352 
-364 FANMIASQAP
+364 
-374 QLIKSGFEMLNKL
+374 IKSGFELLNKL

-393 ALPIMIAKIPTI
+393 ALPVMIAKIPTI

-411 IINDNGP
+411 IINDNAP
-418 TVLMCGLKL
+418 TILICGVKL
-427 IAKLALG
+427 IGKLALG
-434 IIQAIPTLIVNIPKI
+434 LIQAIPTLIANIPKI
-449 IKAIVDVWSAFNWI
+449 ITAIVDVWSAFNWI

-503 ERLRALGGKGIH
+503 ERLRALGGKGIS
-515 GLINGI
+515 GLVSGI
-521 KSLFGSLGGAAKK
+521 KSLFGALGGAAKK

-693 VSRQTRNANRE
+693 VSRQTKNANRE